1 MPYPKAYVDAM
12 LLNWSD
18 RLFPEPFMHVR
29 APRLSRAAVHD
40 EATRM
45 RDQLARTLRHT
56 PEVMVKV
63 TNRASG
69 EQGMGA
75 VRRHLRYISRN
86 GQVELEDQNGDR
98 ISGAEA
104 VRDLARVWQ
113 LGGWGIPQTS
123 HRREVFN
130 VLLSMPPGT
139 NRQAVRDAARDFAA
153 LEFGDGRAYV
163 FAAHDDEAHPHV
175 HLSVQVRGPDG
186 RRLNPRRQDLR
197 QWRERFAERLRA
209 HGVEANATPRRTRGA
224 TQRYPKQGVAHMLAR
239 GEVPIYWQA
248 VANAEQRQAGWQSH
262 SGVLAAWREI
272 AQAMA
277 VSPAR
282 PDREMAVGIADFVR
296 TMPVQREAPTV
307 IDRLQQKAPPQPER
321 TPPEH
326 DNRTNDPGPDI
337 DR

>member
-1 MPYPKAYVDAM
+1 MAYPKAYIDAM
-12 LLNWSD
+12 LLNWGD
-18 RLFPEPFMHVR
+18 RLFQEPFRHVG
-29 APRLSRAAVHD
+29 APRLSRAGMRDA
-40 EATRM
+40 ATRM
-45 RDQLARTLRHT
+45 REQLARTLKRT
-56 PEVMVKV
+56 PEVMVKI
-63 TNRASG
+63 TNKASSA
-69 EQGMGA
+69 QGMGA

-86 GQVELEDQNGDR
+86 GQVELEDQDGDR
-98 ISGAEA
+98 ISGPEA
-104 VRDLARVWQ
+104 VRDLARSWQ
-113 LGGWGIPQTS
+113 LGGWGIPEKS

-153 LEFGDGRAYV
+153 IEFGNERAYV

-197 QWRERFAERLRA
+197 QWRERFAEQLRA
-209 HGVEANATPRRTRGA
+209 HGVEANATPRRTRGV
-224 TQRYPKQGVAHMLAR
+224 TQRYPKQGVAHILAR
-239 GEVPIYWQA
+239 GEVPMYWQA
-248 VANAEQRQAGWQSH
+248 VANAEQQQAGRQSH
-262 SGVLAAWREI
+262 GGVFAAWREI

-296 TMPVQREAPTV
+296 TMPVQRDAPTV
-307 IDRLQQKAPPQPER
+307 IDRRQQNAPPQPEHK
-321 TPPEH
+321 PPEH
-326 DNRTNDPGPDI
+326 DNQLDDPGPDI